1 MSQTD
6 PCCVELQAL
15 SQIPCTEEN
24 LKRIEWRIEHK
35 VPTEIRD
42 NAPNL
47 IAQGGTIY
55 DSWLYEAEAII
66 ANDLL
71 KMAQPIRLDRI
82 ENLAQLTRL
91 KAIKAVELLFRTNAI
106 EPDDLNDKRAAYFA
120 SLYLAELSSLPLRLY
135 AGAQIVPKYGLIRA

>member
-1 MSQTD
+1 MS
-6 PCCVELQAL
+6 CAILEANN
-15 SQIPCTEEN
+15 QIPCTEDN
-24 LKRIEWRIEHK
+24 LRSQEFRIDHK
-35 VPTEIRD
+35 VPTEVRE
-42 NAPNL
+42 NAPNI

-55 DSWLYEAEAII
+55 DMWLREAEAII

-91 KAIKAVELLFRTNAI
+91 KAIKTCELLFRKDAV
-106 EPDDLNDKRAAYFA
+106 EVDDLNDKRAAYFA

-135 AGAQIVPKYGLIRA
+135 AGAQVIPKYGMIRG

>member
-42 NAPNL
+42 NAPNI

-91 KAIKAVELLFRTNAI
+91 KAIKAVELLFRTNVI